1 MSEYLKLKADMDD
14 YIESYNTKKSIYKL
28 ESTAA
33 DLEGKTAR
41 GEICK
46 LLEGLSLTKDTCY
59 IKAASDWG
67 ESVYVYFEGIP
78 ASTTYSLEE
87 LFLRKRIENYKGNL
101 ERALRRA
108 VEVAC
113 ENVSNDARRRF
124 NKYVDIIM
132 ASVTDDMINRI
143 KALSTKIEVA
153 QAEGTE
159 LLTNFYTVKC
169 EGRKMLNHLACAW
182 YDEIDLT
189 KGMTVA
195 IRNRHNF
202 KIEDRV
208 IKSVTYPNGV
218 KTLRFEGTSSVVT
231 DMQRIVASRT
241 FLINNKQYLDFAKET
256 TWIDTF
262 GL

>member
-46 LLEGLSLTKDTCY
+46 LLEGLSLTEDTCY
-59 IKAASDWG
+59 IRAASDWG

-78 ASTTYSLEE
+78 ASTMYILEE
-87 LFLRKRIENYKGNL
+87 LFLRKRIEDYKGNL

-108 VEVAC
+108 VEAAC

-132 ASVTDDMINRI
+132 ASVTDDMINKI
-143 KALSTKIEVA
+143 KALSTKI
-153 QAEGTE
+153 G
-159 LLTNFYTVKC
+159 
-169 EGRKMLNHLACAW
+169 
-182 YDEIDLT
+182 
-189 KGMTVA
+189 
-195 IRNRHNF
+195 
-202 KIEDRV
+202 
-208 IKSVTYPNGV
+208 VTTPNCFI
-218 KTLRFEGTSSVVT
+218 LETS
-231 DMQRIVASRT
+231 
-241 FLINNKQYLDFAKET
+241 FLICFSV
-256 TWIDTF
+256 
-262 GL
+262 